1 MENKD
6 LYEIIDSRIK
16 ELFKEGVLTVC
27 LVEETDAY
35 SDSVSRSIEIRW
47 NEEVLHSMSSEDKFM
62 GL

>member
-6 LYEIIDSRIK
+6 LCEIIDSRIK
-16 ELFKEGVLTVC
+16 ELFKEGILTVC

-35 SDSVSRSIEIRW
+35 SDSVSRNIEIRW
-47 NEEVLHSMSSEDKFM
+47 NEEVLHVMPSEDRFM